1 MLQKGVYRFEYVDD
15 WRKFNETSLPGKKD
29 FYRHLSIE
37 DITNANYAH
46 EKRVWKGFK
55 INNVGDYHDL
65 YVKRDKLLVADIFE
79 NFWNM
84 CLEIYELFHAHFLSL
99 PGLTW

>member
-1 MLQKGVYRFEYVDD
+1 METKKRRYFNTQKLSDHDNNNFILLLQKGVYRFEYVDD

-46 EKRVWKGFK
+46 EKRV
-55 INNVGDYHDL
+55 
-65 YVKRDKLLVADIFE
+65 
-79 NFWNM
+79 
-84 CLEIYELFHAHFLSL
+84 
-99 PGLTW
+99 